1 MEQKLKD
8 YTWEMGGY
16 VPRTQQVQEDSL
28 TIQDAQTAYRL
39 CPSPPV
45 LQNTDDFI
53 RLAQE
58 THELKYIFFYL
69 HANEQYFNKR
79 IHSFLSGKSD
89 QYYPT
94 RFLDLKL
101 ECRYEVLRRFP
112 DYDPGKGASFLTY
125 MHRYITDA
133 MLRYR
138 MGEEAYSFESLKEY
152 KAARRVMQIYS
163 DCGGNTEK
171 AIRVFTEQTG
181 YSEKAAAEKLAAAW
195 QQHNRLLPTRINDE
209 GEGWERDDELYP
221 DSWDYEDILWSGMA
235 AEKMDAAFRV
245 LSYKDQTLLEK
256 RNAICMTCGRVS
268 DIKTRYSFEELAEAF
283 EGSGASGAERA
294 YKRAVENL
302 ILQLVKLGQL
312 HCVRLKQVSVQRESK
327 RITAAVY
334 AYQVNNGGGWGEI
347 RFDLEEQVAQVETYA
362 GNDLCGSWNMTDT
375 VIQVV
380 LACDRDKLPKKM
392 LIPVLAET

>member
-1 MEQKLKD
+1 MELKLKD
-8 YTWEMGGY
+8 YSWEMDGY
-16 VPRTQQVQEDSL
+16 VLRTPQAQEDSL

-79 IHSFLSGKSD
+79 IHSFLGGKSD

-94 RFLDLKL
+94 QFLDLKL
-101 ECRYEVLRRFP
+101 ECRYEVLRRFLN
-112 DYDPGKGASFLTY
+112 YDPGKCTSFLTY
-125 MHRYITDA
+125 MHRYITDV
-133 MLRYR
+133 LFRYR
-138 MGEEAYSFESLKEY
+138 MREEAYSFESLKEY

-163 DCGGNTEK
+163 DCGGNTKE
-171 AIRVFTEQTG
+171 AIRIFAEKTG
-181 YSEKAAAEKLAAAW
+181 YSEKAAAEKLASAW

-209 GEGWERDDELYP
+209 GEGWEQDDELYP
-221 DSWDYEDILWSGMA
+221 DSWDYDDILWSGMA
-235 AEKMDAAFRV
+235 AEKMDKAFRA

-302 ILQLVKLGQL
+302 MLQLVKLGQL

-327 RITAAVY
+327 
-334 AYQVNNGGGWGEI
+334 E
-347 RFDLEEQVAQVETYA
+347 
-362 GNDLCGSWNMTDT
+362 
-375 VIQVV
+375 
-380 LACDRDKLPKKM
+380 
-392 LIPVLAET
+392 